1 MCPALPRSLG
11 SFPEI
16 GGRMRR
22 TARQYWGG
30 LLVVGLLVLPAFDSS
45 DTPLGW
51 SPSHPVPFLVAAS
64 AQSRALQT
72 LSSSATIPAI
82 SLTAPLPVA
91 GDSKPAAV
99 RTASRTTVRGSSA
112 SLITPAVNVVSS
124 ETSLIVQEG
133 QTLWQIAQTHG
144 VTVEALVAANEI
156 GNDDVIQ
163 VGQRLVIPG
172 QFAARAP
179 AAKAAASIPPPQGM
193 PRPFTVVVGEGETL
207 WEIAQLHG
215 LSVDAIV
222 EANELLSGDLVQP
235 GQRLVIPGSAI
246 DIPRRVTSVSR
257 GAVVSIA
264 QSFIWPA
271 RGALS
276 SRFGWRWQHHHNG
289 IDIAAPYGTQIYA
302 AKAGRVTFSGWY
314 YGYGRAVIIDHGDGV
329 STVYGHAS
337 KLLVRVGDMVGAGQP
352 IALVGSTG
360 IATGPHLHFEIRVN
374 GRPLNPLKY
383 L

>member
-30 LLVVGLLVLPAFDSS
+30 LLVIGLLVLRASDSS
-45 DTPLGW
+45 DPPLGW
-51 SPSHPVPFLVAAS
+51 SPFHPVPSWAAAS
-64 AQSRALQT
+64 AQRRALQT

-112 SLITPAVNVVSS
+112 SLITPAVNVASS

-133 QTLWQIAQTHG
+133 QTLWQLAQTHG

-172 QFAARAP
+172 QFTRAP
-179 AAKAAASIPPPQGM
+179 VTKTAASTPPLRGM

-207 WEIAQLHG
+207 WESAQ
-215 LSVDAIV
+215 V
-222 EANELLSGDLVQP
+222 
-235 GQRLVIPGSAI
+235 
-246 DIPRRVTSVSR
+246 
-257 GAVVSIA
+257 
-264 QSFIWPA
+264 
-271 RGALS
+271 
-276 SRFGWRWQHHHNG
+276 
-289 IDIAAPYGTQIYA
+289 
-302 AKAGRVTFSGWY
+302 
-314 YGYGRAVIIDHGDGV
+314 
-329 STVYGHAS
+329 
-337 KLLVRVGDMVGAGQP
+337 
-352 IALVGSTG
+352 
-360 IATGPHLHFEIRVN
+360 
-374 GRPLNPLKY
+374 
-383 L
+383 